1 MKGACKWFCQA
12 AKELA
17 GAKYFV
23 FQVIHMT
30 ILAEAYRSLRRMQD
44 CAGLAEDMR
53 EKALAVFD
61 SADDAE
67 LWIKKKDNWRRWL
80 MAKGEDDQFPGLQY
94 WY

>member
-1 MKGACKWFCQA
+1 
-12 AKELA
+12 
-17 GAKYFV
+17 
-23 FQVIHMT
+23 MT
-30 ILAEAYRSLRRMQD
+30 ILAEAYRSLRRMQG
-44 CAGLAEDMR
+44 CAGLAEEMR
-53 EKALAVFD
+53 QKALAVFD